1 MQCVIAGNYHEY
13 FSFLER
19 QGLRRSNGIY
29 IFISDPTRLY
39 GMRDATI
46 ICVGKYWLS
55 PICHFLY
62 LEETMKERNIQFVD
76 ESGKTAYSSKR

>member
-19 QGLRRSNGIY
+19 HGLPRYTNNYS
-29 IFISDPTRLY
+29 FISDPTRLY

-46 ICVGKYWLS
+46 LCVGKYWLS
-55 PICHFLY
+55 PVCHFLY
-62 LEETMKERNIQFVD
+62 LEETIKERNIQLLD
-76 ESGKTAYSSKR
+76 ESGKQAYTPRY